1 MDILT
6 VECDKMF
13 SVAKDQTTLFKAQ
26 KGNKEIREKA
36 NDIVSKLAKIV
47 KRGQV

>member
-6 VECDKMF
+6 AICDRTF
-13 SVAKDQTTLFKAQ
+13 SVTKEQSTLFKAQ

-36 NDIVSKLAKIV
+36 NGIVSKLATIV
-47 KRGQV
+47 KEDRF